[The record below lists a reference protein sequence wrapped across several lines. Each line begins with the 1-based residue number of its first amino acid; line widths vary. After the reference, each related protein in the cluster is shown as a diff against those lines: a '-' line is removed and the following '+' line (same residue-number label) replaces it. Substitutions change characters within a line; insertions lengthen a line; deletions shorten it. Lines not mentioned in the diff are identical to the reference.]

1 MELKVLFLDIDNT
14 LLDFNAAAEESMK
27 HCFRMFELEYQ
38 PEMFSVFQEENNK
51 IWRKIEKRELKVADL
66 RTVRWQTIL
75 KKLGLEADGA
85 AMEDEFKKSLHE
97 SAVPVDGAMEILPY
111 LYGKYRLCAASNGP
125 YEQQINRLQKADML
139 KYFEHCFV
147 SERMG
152 VEKPARGF
160 FEKCFAVLPEISPEE
175 TMMIGDSL
183 TADIAGGRQMGM
195 KSCWYDREQTG
206 HLQEADFTIQNL
218 KLLKEIL

>member
-97 SAVPVDGAMEILPY
+97 SAVPGWPRTRLSPVQDSGAGR
-111 LYGKYRLCAASNGP
+111 YGEATMR
-125 YEQQINRLQKADML
+125 R
-139 KYFEHCFV
+139 
-147 SERMG
+147 
-152 VEKPARGF
+152 AR
-160 FEKCFAVLPEISPEE
+160 
-175 TMMIGDSL
+175 
-183 TADIAGGRQMGM
+183 
-195 KSCWYDREQTG
+195 
-206 HLQEADFTIQNL
+206 
-218 KLLKEIL
+218 

>member
-38 PEMFSVFQEENNK
+38 PEMFFVFQEENNK

-66 RTVRWQTIL
+66 RTIRWQTIL
-75 KKLGLEADGA
+75 KKLGVEANGA
-85 AMEDEFKKSLHE
+85 VMEDEFKKSLHE

-111 LYGKYRLCAASNGP
+111 LCGKYRLCAASNGP

-152 VEKPARGF
+152 VEKPSRTF
-160 FEKCFAVLPEISPEE
+160 FERCFEKLLDVRPEE

-195 KSCWYDREQTG
+195 KTCWYDREQTG
-206 HLQEADFTIQNL
+206 RLREADFTIQNL
-218 KLLKEIL
+218 QMLKEIL